1 MSWIYRTLRCG
12 LGACALIC
20 AWCPPAFPATPQA
33 LTLPTR
39 ESLGQLRL
47 SADQLA
53 YQPGTRRIELR
64 GQVALEA
71 GRLRIRAA
79 QLTVVLDERGQPLR
93 LEARGKVSVA
103 LGNAAGSADRAD
115 VALGDRQVA
124 LAGHV
129 RLRLADL
136 GLDLQGERLL
146 LDLATGRV
154 SVAAARARIA
164 PTGARAPRGT
174 P

>member
-1 MSWIYRTLRCG
+1 V
-12 LGACALIC
+12 LIC
-20 AWCPPAFPATPQA
+20 AWCPPAIPATPQA

-71 GRLRIRAA
+71 GRLRIRAG
-79 QLTVVLDERGQPLR
+79 QLTVLLGERGQPLR
-93 LEARGKVSVA
+93 LEARGKVSVVLDDA
-103 LGNAAGSADRAD
+103 TGSADQAD
-115 VALGDRQVA
+115 VALRDRQVA

-129 RLRLADL
+129 HLRLAAL
-136 GLDLQGERLL
+136 GLDLQGDRLL

-154 SVAAARARIA
+154 SVTAARARIA
-164 PTGARAPRGT
+164 PTGGSGPGPRTAPGT
-174 P
+174 RSAP

>member
-1 MSWIYRTLRCG
+1 M
-12 LGACALIC
+12 
-20 AWCPPAFPATPQA
+20 PATPQA
-33 LTLPTR
+33 LTLSAR

-53 YQPGTRRIELR
+53 YQPGQRRIELR

-79 QLTVVLDERGQPLR
+79 QLLVLLGDKGQPLR
-93 LEARGKVSVA
+93 LEARGKVSIA
-103 LGNAAGSADRAD
+103 FGDATGSADQAE
-115 VALGDRQVA
+115 VAPQDRRVT

-129 RLRLADL
+129 RLRLAAL
-136 GLDLQGERLL
+136 GLDLQGERLH
-146 LDLATGRV
+146 LDLASGRV
-154 SVAAARARIA
+154 SVAAARARLA
-164 PTGARAPRGT
+164 LPKRNT